1 MLKLLLKTASD
12 LSALILRMLLGA
24 VSIQHGAQQRL
35 GWFGRLSVVLGREDS
50 RGKPQAVRS
59 YRRSSQIVR
68 SNFGKSLPDNDGHA
82 LAPPFAG
89 IWSLPCFLARFGA
102 TIDER
107 QRLGESKNK
116 PGSGS

>member
-68 SNFGKSLPDNDGHA
+68 SNFGKSLPDNDGHV
-82 LAPPFAG
+82 LAPPFVG
-89 IWSLPCFLARFGA
+89 IWSLPYYLSAFWRD
-102 TIDER
+102 IDER
-107 QRLGESKNK
+107 QLLGREQE
-116 PGSGS
+116 